1 MAKEMNKYMN
11 ETCIFNCMNHIINAE
26 LGLQEESMDR
36 AVKTDHHDLKSSTE
50 CTSLPCI
57 VHVIILFI
65 QEDEQTLLEEA
76 KISTG
81 IVADELMRTSGCL

>member
-1 MAKEMNKYMN
+1 MAKEVSKYMN
-11 ETCIFNCMNHIINAE
+11 EDCIFNHMSHIVNAE
-26 LGLQEESMDR
+26 LGLQEESVDG
-36 AVKTDHHDLKSSTE
+36 AVKTHHHDLKNSTE

-76 KISTG
+76 KISMG
-81 IVADELMRTSGCL
+81 IVADELMRTNGCL